1 MKTAFND
8 DSLYQRGLG
17 DVSVGES
24 MGNRRGIEGV
34 WGRKGSRGE
43 SNKIRGVGESTG
55 NGKVM
60 G

>member
-1 MKTAFND
+1 M
-8 DSLYQRGLG
+8 
-17 DVSVGES
+17 GES

-43 SNKIRGVGESTG
+43 SERVRGVGVGEFMW

>member
-1 MKTAFND
+1 MLGNVLRAI
-8 DSLYQRGLG
+8 LG

-34 WGRKGSRGE
+34 WERKGSRGE
-43 SNKIRGVGESTG
+43 SNKVRGVGESMG

>member
-1 MKTAFND
+1 M
-8 DSLYQRGLG
+8 
-17 DVSVGES
+17 GES

-34 WGRKGSRGE
+34 WERKGSRGE
-43 SNKIRGVGESTG
+43 SERVRGVGGGVGVRESMG